1 VNHPPLGVKAGRWTR
16 EEIDRMVTIVD
27 ESLSAAEREFGFG

>member
-1 VNHPPLGVKAGRWTR
+1 VNHWHLGVKAGRRTQ
-16 EEIDRMVTIVD
+16 EEIDRMVTIVE